1 MDFCWSI
8 QLILVK
14 IFCTPVV
21 LNIELEPLWDDCYI
35 LGLDLPLPWALVWFL
50 AWDVFG
56 HSPVLTPLH
65 TSDHPVLPGS
75 RALAVSDTSLAC
87 RTPRSS
93 SVLHYW
99 FVTICRC
106 FQWSKLEMNE
116 WMSLVYLCG
125 WGDMCVCACD
135 GQQPQGCQPAPLGQV
150 LIGLELTQ
158 WTRLLGDGAW
168 AVFLSLPLQSW
179 ITIMCAQ
186 HFLPSFWWLDSV
198 LRACEAREHFINWT
212 ISLVFTF

>member
-1 MDFCWSI
+1 MLKYTVNFSQNFLHPSCP
-8 QLILVK
+8 K
-14 IFCTPVV
+14 HRVV
-21 LNIELEPLWDDCYI
+21 AA
-35 LGLDLPLPWALVWFL
+35 LGWLLHPWAWLAPSLVTCLISGLIYFWPFTSS
-50 AWDVFG
+50 D
-56 HSPVLTPLH
+56 PLH
-65 TSDHPVLPGS
+65 TSDHPVLSGS

-135 GQQPQGCQPAPLGQV
+135 GRQPQGCQPAPLGQV

-168 AVFLSLPLQSW
+168 AVFLSLPPQSW
-179 ITIMCAQ
+179 ITIMCVQ

-198 LRACEAREHFINWT
+198 LCACEAREHFINWT